1 MFKKTFL
8 FIAAIFFIKYCSAHG
23 FGGNGLL
30 HPLTG
35 LDHIL
40 AMVAVGAW
48 SAQLGGKAIYFVPCS
63 FLIMMVLGGIA
74 GIKIISIDKIEWLIA
89 LSIILLGL
97 AICINKKIS
106 LPIAGLAVGTFG
118 FSHGY
123 AHGTEIPHASNVL
136 EYIAGFT
143 ITTVGLHVIGAVGGL
158 LILEEYNGRKQLRS
172 LGAVTSLIGV
182 YLLLG

>member
-1 MFKKTFL
+1 MFKKIPLFTAFIFL
-8 FIAAIFFIKYCSAHG
+8 NKYSSAHG
-23 FGGNGLL
+23 FAGNGLL

-40 AMVAVGAW
+40 AMIAVGAW
-48 SAQLGGKAIYFVPCS
+48 SAQLGGKAIYLVPCS

-74 GIKIISIDKIEWLIA
+74 GIEIISVDKIEWLIA

-106 LPIAGLAVGTFG
+106 LLIAGLAVGTFG

-123 AHGTEIPHASNVL
+123 AHGTEIPHTSNVW
-136 EYIAGFT
+136 EYIIGFT
-143 ITTVGLHVIGAVGGL
+143 ITTLGLHVIGAVGGL
-158 LILEEYNGRKQLRS
+158 LILEEKNGRRYLRI
-172 LGAVTSLIGV
+172 LGAITSFIGV
-182 YLLLG
+182 YLLFR